1 MMTTKTY
8 AAYGSNMNLIQMAT
22 RCPGAELIGTG
33 TLEDYK
39 LTFRGK
45 YKGVANIEPCKGKS
59 VPIVL
64 WKITEDCEVA
74 LDQYEGYPRL
84 YEKKEIKVKVKDK
97 LKKAMVYVMTEDYT
111 HMPSKPTDYYYG
123 VIAQGYADNE
133 IDIHPLEEA
142 LNECIREVE
151 QLNG

>member
-1 MMTTKTY
+1 MATKTY

-22 RCPGAELIGTG
+22 RCPDAELVGIG
-33 TLEDYK
+33 TLEDHK
-39 LTFRGK
+39 LTFRGR
-45 YKGVANIEPCKGKS
+45 YKGVANIDPCKGRT

-97 LKKAMVYVMTEDYT
+97 LKKAMVYVMTEEYI

-133 IDIHPLEEA
+133 IDIQPLEEA
-142 LNECIREVE
+142 LSECIKEVE